1 MSKAKEAEE
10 KRQEGFLRLQNL
22 LSPLENYLDTHPERT
37 MMEFDYDT
45 VHDLTLFTVEPNF
58 DFEGLKKMDE
68 RIQLA
73 MPAIKRIFAKPIINL
88 TDASDVLPIE
98 NVHRINQ
105 ATILNLANHSEN
117 ASDITS
123 RGVKPRRLLTE
134 IYEDNYGLYENII
147 FCNLIDA
154 LLKYIRQ
161 SIASLK
167 DMVYAKEV
175 MEFNLLERS
184 NHLNYFLTIGKLHTG
199 YIRDFDQYYSL
210 SEALYSQLRGFENII
225 EARLSR
231 PVYQKNK
238 IRNKRLPLKKTNIF
252 LMQKDYHQVY
262 VLYKKLWEKKI
273 ISLDEEPAID
283 VEKLRKN
290 YFDFVEMLSLFAI
303 AQFDFEADPSFKE
316 DFRHLNSD
324 FSFKH
329 WKLNLQAFQE
339 DGLLIALQK
348 EKSYRLLL
356 LPSLEG
362 ELTPAQE
369 TLEKEIGAEE
379 NIVCQSFEEE
389 ELYPKSCLISLEN
402 IESFRR
408 IQQCVLRA
416 MIYADG
422 ERKDCPFCSGKL
434 VHHPKEDTYECPNC
448 HTLIGQETCPS
459 TGQTY
464 FWSDIASFRKQE
476 INLAAFGKGEEWL
489 FNRKVESSLFYRN
502 ITKITPQGEFVCPHC
517 GEVHRPK
524 R

>member
-1 MSKAKEAEE
+1 MANESEKEREEAYRRLSGVLAPMDPFVAK
-10 KRQEGFLRLQNL
+10 
-22 LSPLENYLDTHPERT
+22 HPELSYI
-37 MMEFDYDT
+37 EFDYYAT
-45 VHDLTLFTVEPNF
+45 HELTLFTIEPSL
-58 DFEGLKKMDE
+58 DFEALKSINDK
-68 RIQLA
+68 ILSA
-73 MPAIKRIFAKPIINL
+73 LPYLKRIFAKPIIVL
-88 TDASDVLPIE
+88 KDSDDVLPVE
-98 NVHRINQ
+98 TVHIINQ
-105 ATILNLANHSEN
+105 ATMLHLANHSEN
-117 ASDITS
+117 VENIT
-123 RGVKPRRLLTE
+123 RKGVTPRKLLTR
-134 IYEDNYGLYENII
+134 IYEDDYSIYENII
-147 FCNLIDA
+147 FCNLVDEI
-154 LLKYIRQ
+154 LHYVRHTM
-161 SIASLK
+161 ASLR
-167 DMVYAKEV
+167 DLVYANEV
-175 MEFNLLERS
+175 LEFNLLERV

-416 MIYADG
+416 MI
-422 ERKDCPFCSGKL
+422 
-434 VHHPKEDTYECPNC
+434 
-448 HTLIGQETCPS
+448 
-459 TGQTY
+459 
-464 FWSDIASFRKQE
+464 
-476 INLAAFGKGEEWL
+476 
-489 FNRKVESSLFYRN
+489 
-502 ITKITPQGEFVCPHC
+502 
-517 GEVHRPK
+517 
-524 R
+524 